1 MRINSKV
8 LSFISIVY
16 IYIPIA
22 LFLFGWTNKIVAIVT
37 SIAIAFCAFRLF
49 RSLMRDTTDTDDIR
63 YNLAALVFAF
73 LLFCWVGYYAG
84 WGRWVTQTGDW
95 HKHNAVPYDLI
106 NKRWPVL
113 YRNGEEHS
121 MLSYYIGFYL
131 VPALAGKLTH
141 SVRAAEKV
149 MYLWG
154 VSGLM
159 LVYLN
164 LVCCIRAR
172 ENVMQILSAIMI
184 PFFGIPL
191 WLSEL
196 VLKRVADI
204 NRLGQT
210 QWFYFSDDIRLQYS
224 NNFTLLAWVVPQ
236 VIACWL
242 TMILFFRHK
251 DKIESYLLLM
261 LPAMLMGILSFLGIV
276 PIAMA
281 YAMEWGIK
289 NKDIKVFLGKIFSV
303 DNILMLLT
311 QGSVLFLYYYG
322 NIFLKKPKQVS
333 LRRIDYGPDTR
344 ILFIVFVVVNILIYA
359 AIFWRDHKTDL
370 IYYSAFATLI
380 ILPAFNMGRFNDLMM
395 RTSIPGL
402 LVLMVYVL
410 EFIGKYMVQGSG
422 ERVSPNIASRIF
434 TSVSEVIVVVLV
446 LVGMY
451 YSFLEFSQS
460 VTDEK
465 YGELGKKTEWETMEV
480 YANRSKKVSNDCKYN
495 YFAYDIDDNLFYKYI
510 MDKPDKGEA
519 VNE

>member
-1 MRINSKV
+1 M
-8 LSFISIVY
+8 
-16 IYIPIA
+16 
-22 LFLFGWTNKIVAIVT
+22 
-37 SIAIAFCAFRLF
+37 
-49 RSLMRDTTDTDDIR
+49 
-63 YNLAALVFAF
+63 
-73 LLFCWVGYYAG
+73 
-84 WGRWVTQTGDW
+84 
-95 HKHNAVPYDLI
+95 
-106 NKRWPVL
+106 
-113 YRNGEEHS
+113 
-121 MLSYYIGFYL
+121 
-131 VPALAGKLTH
+131 
-141 SVRAAEKV
+141 
-149 MYLWG
+149 
-154 VSGLM
+154 
-159 LVYLN
+159 
-164 LVCCIRAR
+164 
-172 ENVMQILSAIMI
+172 
-184 PFFGIPL
+184 
-191 WLSEL
+191 
-196 VLKRVADI
+196 
-204 NRLGQT
+204 
-210 QWFYFSDDIRLQYS
+210 
-224 NNFTLLAWVVPQ
+224 
-236 VIACWL
+236 
-242 TMILFFRHK
+242 
-251 DKIESYLLLM
+251 
-261 LPAMLMGILSFLGIV
+261 
-276 PIAMA
+276 
-281 YAMEWGIK
+281 
-289 NKDIKVFLGKIFSV
+289 
-303 DNILMLLT
+303 LT